1 MVQGTVAHDTE
12 VETEQPNAMT
22 IRQKI
27 EETLVDHGLWED
39 EAKTIVTEAEK
50 EKSLEAMQGRW
61 DEDTAAYTAPLLAV
75 TWMSV
80 KHHATEWLKANK
92 PQHFALAML
101 SA

>member
-1 MVQGTVAHDTE
+1 
-12 VETEQPNAMT
+12 MT
-22 IRQKI
+22 IRQKN
-27 EETLVDHGLWED
+27 EEELVNHGLWDD
-39 EAKTIVTEAEK
+39 EAKTVVTEAEK

-61 DEDTAAYTAPLLAV
+61 DEDTTGYPAPLLAV

-92 PQHFALAML
+92 PQHFALAIL